1 MNRITKT
8 SFSVVQLVFI
18 LPFIALANCLYNPFV
33 FFFFS
38 VLFFI
43 VINMIHSGH
52 DETCL
57 YVVSAILLLNYAHM
71 IVSVINEL
79 CDYLHIRA
87 FKIVPK
93 NQD

>member
-1 MNRITKT
+1 
-8 SFSVVQLVFI
+8 
-18 LPFIALANCLYNPFV
+18 
-33 FFFFS
+33 
-38 VLFFI
+38 
-43 VINMIHSGH
+43 MIHSGH